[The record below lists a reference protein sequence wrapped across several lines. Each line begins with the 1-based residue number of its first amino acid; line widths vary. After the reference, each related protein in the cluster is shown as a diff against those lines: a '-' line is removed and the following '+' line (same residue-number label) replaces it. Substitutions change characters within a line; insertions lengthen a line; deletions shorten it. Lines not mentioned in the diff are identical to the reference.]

1 LIPSLHKLSFKK
13 KQEIA
18 RKERAQLK
26 KVATQIKKIQ
36 KTPVNKMTKSQA
48 SKMNKLIQQYI
59 NMKKSARYAK

>member
-1 LIPSLHKLSFKK
+1 MIPSLYKLSFKK

-26 KVATQIKKIQ
+26 KLATQIKKIQ
-36 KTPVNKMTKSQA
+36 KTPVNKMTNSQA

-59 NMKKSARYAK
+59 NMKKTARFTK